1 MCHQVVGHQVEE
13 LGHISSLERRKRR
26 LLTIFTFSSDI
37 ARAVSRHA
45 CGSSATASTHSQI
58 NGRDSLCR

>member
-13 LGHISSLERRKRR
+13 LGHISSPNAAKAS
-26 LLTIFTFSSDI
+26 LTISTFSSDI
-37 ARAVSRHA
+37 ARAVSRYA